1 MKKEEVIFQ
10 VQSSLGSLFTKDD
23 VINCLNMVVEE
34 PKVEETKNYAIDGD
48 ELIQRIKDGLT
59 KVMDEIDFN
68 DSDNFE
74 ITDCEFSINRGNEV
88 ELESFE
94 VYGYQLKDL
103 VRSEIQDFL
112 SNLRDEIEQERE
124 AKEEA
129 VEEN

>member
-1 MKKEEVIFQ
+1 MTKQEVISQ

-23 VINCLNMVVEE
+23 VINCLNMVEA

>member
-1 MKKEEVIFQ
+1 MKKQEVISQ

-23 VINCLNMVVEE
+23 VINCLNMVEA

-103 VRSEIQDFL
+103 VRAEIRDFL
-112 SNLRDEIEQERE
+112 STLREEIEEERQ

>member
-1 MKKEEVIFQ
+1 MKKEEVISQ

-23 VINCLNMVVEE
+23 VVNCLNMVEA

>member
-1 MKKEEVIFQ
+1 MKKQEVISQ

-23 VINCLNMVVEE
+23 VVNCLNMVEA

>member
-1 MKKEEVIFQ
+1 MKKQEVISQ

-23 VINCLNMVVEE
+23 VINCLNMVEA

>member
-1 MKKEEVIFQ
+1 MTKQEVISQ

-23 VINCLNMVVEE
+23 VVNCLNMVEA

>member
-1 MKKEEVIFQ
+1 MKKQEVISQ

-23 VINCLNMVVEE
+23 VVKCINMVVEE
-34 PKVEETKNYAIDGD
+34 PKVEETKNYSIDGD

-74 ITDCEFSINRGNEV
+74 ITDCEFSIGYGNTI
-88 ELESFE
+88 ELDSFE
-94 VYGYQLKDL
+94 VYANQLKDL
-103 VRSEIQDFL
+103 VRAEIRDFL
-112 SNLRDEIEQERE
+112 STLRDEIEQERE